1 MIYIFDIHIFVYK
14 YIYLYPQ
21 FQKSPCSA
29 DSIVSSDWHGLVHL
43 NRGIEAADAEI
54 QLVES
59 KKNAESTIKNA

>member
-1 MIYIFDIHIFVYK
+1 MYIHIYI
-14 YIYLYPQ
+14 YPQ

-43 NRGIEAADAEI
+43 NHGIEAADAEI

>member
-1 MIYIFDIHIFVYK
+1 MYIHIYI
-14 YIYLYPQ
+14 YPQ

-59 KKNAESTIKNA
+59 KKHAESTIKNA